1 MCTIM
6 DNCNAVNDIR
16 EIRQS
21 LSKIQDALVGNE
33 YSPLGALDRITAVEA
48 QVNEIKSSINK
59 VKYVALGYA
68 MGGAGL
74 GVAILKLFG

>member
-1 MCTIM
+1 ME
-6 DNCNAVNDIR
+6 NCNAVNDIR

-21 LSKIQDALVGNE
+21 LSRIQDALVGNE
-33 YSPLGALDRITAVEA
+33 YSPFGALDRIAAVEA

-74 GVAILKLFG
+74 GVAIIKLFA